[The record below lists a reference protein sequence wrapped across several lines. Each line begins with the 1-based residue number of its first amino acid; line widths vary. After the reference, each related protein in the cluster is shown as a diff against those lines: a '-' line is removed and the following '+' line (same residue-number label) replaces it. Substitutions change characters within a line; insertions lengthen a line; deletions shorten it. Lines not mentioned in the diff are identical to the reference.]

1 MRAAFDKLIS
11 WTGLLLAALLLVAGA
26 MLTWAWVYIGNEVQA
41 QLALQ
46 DITMP
51 EGQAL
56 QSLPPADQAALQPYA
71 GSPMDTGPE
80 AKAYADHYILVHL
93 NAASKGKTYSEIS
106 GQYTAMTAVQKA
118 SPEGQALAAV
128 RDTLFQGNTLRGL
141 LLYGA
146 AFATMGTLA
155 RVRGD
160 RRLCRCGGHAVPRA
174 VGHATR
180 PSHGTG
186 RCRGTGRGQPYQPR
200 HPDQPCHPD
209 EPRYSHQPGVGP
221 LARGP
226 RTRSGGAAFKQPVR
240 WAD

>member
-1 MRAAFDKLIS
+1 
-11 WTGLLLAALLLVAGA
+11 
-26 MLTWAWVYIGNEVQA
+26 
-41 QLALQ
+41 
-46 DITMP
+46 MP
-51 EGQAL
+51 QGQAL
-56 QSLPPADQAALQPYA
+56 QSLPPDDQAALQPYA

-155 RVRGD
+155 GYAAIGAYVGAVVMLFLGLLGMRHA
-160 RRLCRCGGHAVPRA
+160 RRMEQAAAGEPTTTTPVTPASPVAPATVTPTSPAKACSPGPGPSAERPRFFTQPTLGG
-174 VGHATR
+174 
-180 PSHGTG
+180 
-186 RCRGTGRGQPYQPR
+186 
-200 HPDQPCHPD
+200 
-209 EPRYSHQPGVGP
+209 
-221 LARGP
+221 
-226 RTRSGGAAFKQPVR
+226 
-240 WAD
+240 